1 VTEVHLLLPAGYDDP
16 SRPSGGNTYDQELHA
31 GLVARG
37 WTIVVQAIP
46 ESWPRAGAA
55 AAAAVEHALA
65 TIPDG
70 RVVVVDGLLGTAG
83 AAALVRHSERLRL
96 VLLVHMPG
104 PPGGPPGV
112 VLRAAQRVVATSEW
126 TGRTLVEAHGLPTG
140 NLVVAPPGAPAARL
154 VTGTATG
161 DSLLCVAAVTE
172 PKGHDLLFAA
182 LADLSG
188 APWTC
193 VCVGA
198 LDREPG
204 FVRRQRRLLTDS
216 GIGDRVQL
224 TGALIG
230 PALDRAYAAADV
242 MVLPTRLESYG
253 LVVTE
258 ALARGLPVIATDVGG
273 VPEALGHAADGR
285 RPGLLVPPEDPQALA
300 AAIADWLGSAELRD
314 ALRSSAAGRRGMLCG
329 WDQTV
334 TTISAALQQMAPG

>member
-1 VTEVHLLLPAGYDDP
+1 MTDVHLILPAGYDDP
-16 SRPSGGNTYDQELHA
+16 GRPSGGNTYDQELHT

-37 WTIVVQAIP
+37 WTVVVQVIP
-46 ESWPRAGAA
+46 QGWPRAGAA
-55 AAAAVEHALA
+55 AATAVEHALA

-70 RVVVVDGLLGTAG
+70 RVVVVDGLLGTAA
-83 AAALVRHSERLRL
+83 AAALVRQSVRLQL

-112 VLRAAQRVVATSEW
+112 VLRAARRVVATSEW
-126 TGRTLVEAHGLPTG
+126 TGRTLVEAHGLPAG
-140 NLVVAPPGAPAARL
+140 NLVIAPPGAPVAPL
-154 VTGTATG
+154 VTGTSSG

-182 LADLSG
+182 LADLSS
-188 APWTC
+188 APWSC

-224 TGALIG
+224 TGTLAG
-230 PALDRAYAAADV
+230 PALERAYAAADV
-242 MVLPTRLESYG
+242 VVLPTRLESYG

-258 ALARGLPVIATDVGG
+258 ALARALPVIATDIGG

-285 RPGLLVPPEDPQALA
+285 RPGLLVRPEDPQALA
-300 AAIADWLGSAELRD
+300 AAIAQWLGSPELRE
-314 ALRSSAAGRRGMLCG
+314 ALRSSAASRRGMLGG
-329 WDQTV
+329 WDRTMA
-334 TTISAALQQMAPG
+334 TISAALQSMAAG